1 MPIKRPRPPRMGRS
15 TKIHEIVE
23 YPPEHILLRTN
34 VQTRATTTLTSKLE
48 RLMVEMKT
56 ERMLRAER
64 RR

>member
-1 MPIKRPRPPRMGRS
+1 
-15 TKIHEIVE
+15 VE
-23 YPPEHILLRTN
+23 QILLRTN
-34 VQTRATTTLTSKLE
+34 VQTRATTTLMSKFE